1 MTNLTIWTQS
11 RIKYFEKS
19 SYTES
24 DEQHSDIAKDALVAA
39 KSKISGL
46 KVMTIDYDST
56 TQAKTHLTSIS
67 SSTASK

>member
-24 DEQHSDIAKDALVAA
+24 DEQQYWMVY
-39 KSKISGL
+39 KIEG
-46 KVMTIDYDST
+46 IFCFNEY
-56 TQAKTHLTSIS
+56 KTRHF
-67 SSTASK
+67 

>member
-24 DEQHSDIAKDALVAA
+24 DEQQNTDFPLPAPNHQ
-39 KSKISGL
+39 
-46 KVMTIDYDST
+46 ST
-56 TQAKTHLTSIS
+56 LHND
-67 SSTASK
+67 

>member
-24 DEQHSDIAKDALVAA
+24 DEQHLILWNNTTEQWHDFFEQYFSVFKQYDIHYAEYKQYNRIFL
-39 KSKISGL
+39 
-46 KVMTIDYDST
+46 
-56 TQAKTHLTSIS
+56 LT
-67 SSTASK
+67 K

>member
-24 DEQHSDIAKDALVAA
+24 DEQQSKPTLQMNSFNKRAPASEDKSPPLKFILNFLLHSSDLVFN
-39 KSKISGL
+39 IF
-46 KVMTIDYDST
+46 I
-56 TQAKTHLTSIS
+56 
-67 SSTASK
+67 

>member
-24 DEQHSDIAKDALVAA
+24 DEQHDTKEYKVQSKNCKYINGTVIANENVLNN
-39 KSKISGL
+39 SKI
-46 KVMTIDYDST
+46 TF
-56 TQAKTHLTSIS
+56 SIN
-67 SSTASK
+67 